1 MKVFDPSRTLNINH
15 WTSAFKWLSVRK
27 KTYLFVKSDN
37 DVGRI
42 TRILPAICSK
52 RKRMHETTAE
62 EVTYVSTKVQT

>member
-1 MKVFDPSRTLNINH
+1 MVECQK
-15 WTSAFKWLSVRK
+15 K

-42 TRILPAICSK
+42 TRILPAICGK